1 MNMAPTMPYVAWTV
15 PSKRSVD
22 VSVQFATTLLR
33 GAGWYVNMLKPQDGE
48 SAASGADVHVSPT
61 EGGDGWTLAIHDHS
75 DSREEYASAA
85 EVVSAILRYQYQR
98 FTWEPSARLD
108 PASFEDACIGSIVGL
123 AVGDALGLHVE
134 NAPVEKAHEY
144 VARLEE
150 EGGLKAMGAPWRAG
164 GGMQEMIIKLA
175 PELPAGQ
182 VSDDTQCTLALSESL
197 LEKGSFDPASF
208 LKFLAAKHAGKPLGQ
223 EQKSGIV
230 GQGSTSRA
238 ALNSNQQN
246 GDDWLHAGRGSETST
261 SNGSCMRVGP
271 LGLFLAAAGDPSSV
285 TTSSVVTVLAHASSH
300 VTHHGVACKEG
311 AAAIVAAI
319 AAATRTRAQVGSD
332 GNRVRDVEALRISV
346 LAAVEA
352 QSKLIVSTVRAMLNA
367 ADEDTA
373 LVVLHSLIPGE
384 RSKKEVAVSGKT
396 LGATDVTDGVT
407 MHASQT
413 AAWGIFAFLR
423 SPNKFWET
431 VLVCVRAGGDTDTVA
446 AVAGALSGS
455 WVGLAGILQERP
467 DAGALLDRLQD
478 TSEDSDKA
486 YVERLKKIGG
496 ELASVACAAQPPER
510 RASPTPLTM
519 VWGSTAEAPSEET
532 LKLQGSDWRVVK
544 CTTDGGILST
554 TTSVLKASG
563 PFSVCVV
570 VPSPEPSRRDEG
582 LQLLRR
588 LRVLGAPTVVHSD
601 EATVH
606 VSPTRPKLAL
616 PRLMQQEWAR
626 HVTPSAED
634 AARMAARMLLPPRV
648 TEQPK
653 KVIIIGLSGS
663 SKSGKTSM
671 CNSLL
676 QDVGEERFRGVHL
689 DDFFDTRRTGV
700 SVPFAPETLGLRTVL
715 KGFQLIGSRGNF
727 DSPGSIAH
735 ETALSSCREALE
747 TLSKVGTEVAPAV
760 LAVDG
765 HMSLFDPA
773 LMDMFDLILW
783 LDVGLEEARRR
794 RMASK
799 KIPGEYYDKC
809 LWPNYLEYRRKCVEE
824 PLKAGLSKVEII
836 DAGQPQAACVA
847 TARLAIERH
856 CPQLPAKRAVEPVAE
871 PEATDSHTAQPVAAE
886 PVVAKPAADETKTTG
901 REATDREVDA
911 ELTAVS
917 PETAEPTAAEPAVV
931 ESAVAEFAASETA
944 ADEPAIAKPEVVE
957 PTVVEPAVSKPVA
970 ATPETVELAVAEL
983 AVAELAVAEPA
994 VAEPAVAEPVADAPE
1009 TVASAAAEPAVAEPT
1024 VAEPA
1029 ATAKPEVV
1037 EPAVAEPVAAASEP
1051 VESAAAEPAVAEVEV
1066 ADSAIAKPEVVEP
1079 TVVAPAV
1086 AEAVAA
1092 APETDASAAPE
1103 PAVAEPAVSEPAVI
1117 EHEVAAERATI
1128 GSETVETTAAE
1139 PAERTSAG
1147 DEAAPSAS
1155 EQASTAA
1162 APEL

>member
-1 MNMAPTMPYVAWTV
+1 
-15 PSKRSVD
+15 
-22 VSVQFATTLLR
+22 
-33 GAGWYVNMLKPQDGE
+33 VNMLKPQDGE
-48 SAASGADVHVSPT
+48 SAASGADLHVSPT
-61 EGGDGWTLAIHDHS
+61 QGGDGWTLAIHDHS

-108 PASFEDACIGSIVGL
+108 PASFEDSCIGSIVGV

-164 GGMQEMIIKLA
+164 GGMQEMIIKIA
-175 PELPAGQ
+175 PELPAGH

-197 LEKGSFDPASF
+197 LKKGSFDPASF

-246 GDDWLHAGRGSETST
+246 GDDWLQAGRGSETST

-300 VTHHGVACKEG
+300 VTHHGLACKEG

-319 AAATRTRAQVGSD
+319 AATTRTRAQVGSD
-332 GNRVRDVEALRISV
+332 GNRLRDVEALRSSV

-373 LVVLHSLIPGE
+373 LVVLHSLIPAE
-384 RSKKEVAVSGKT
+384 RSKKEEAKS

-413 AAWGIFAFLR
+413 AAWGIYAFLR
-423 SPNKFWET
+423 TPNKFWET

-467 DAGALLDRLQD
+467 DASALLDRLKD
-478 TSEDSDKA
+478 TSEDSDEA

-544 CTTDGGILST
+544 CTTDGEILST

-606 VSPTRPKLAL
+606 VSPARPKLAL

-653 KVIIIGLSGS
+653 KVIVIGLSGS

-676 QDVGEERFRGVHL
+676 QDVGEERFRVVHL

-700 SVPFAPETLGLRTVL
+700 SVPFAPETLGLKTVL

-773 LMDMFDLILW
+773 LMDMFDLTLW

-809 LWPNYLEYRRKCVEE
+809 LWPNYLEYRRKCLEE

-847 TARLAIERH
+847 AARLAIERH
-856 CPQLPAKRAVEPVAE
+856 CPQLPAKRSAEPVAE
-871 PEATDSHTAQPVAAE
+871 PEATDSLTAE
-886 PVVAKPAADETKTTG
+886 PVVAKPAAVETETAG

-917 PETAEPTAAEPAVV
+917 PETTSAAAEPTAAEPAVV

-957 PTVVEPAVSKPVA
+957 PTVVEPAVAERVA
-970 ATPETVELAVAEL
+970 A
-983 AVAELAVAEPA
+983 
-994 VAEPAVAEPVADAPE
+994 APE
-1009 TVASAAAEPAVAEPT
+1009 TDESAAAEPAVAEP
-1024 VAEPA
+1024 A
-1029 ATAKPEVV
+1029 VV
-1037 EPAVAEPVAAASEP
+1037 EPVVANPV
-1051 VESAAAEPAVAEVEV
+1051 
-1066 ADSAIAKPEVVEP
+1066 IAKPEVVEP
-1079 TVVAPAV
+1079 TVCEPPETVESAAAELAASETAADEPAIAKPEVVEPAVVEPAV
-1086 AEAVAA
+1086 AERVAAASEPVGSAAAEPTDVEVEVTDPAIAKPEFVEPAVVEPAVAA
-1092 APETDASAAPE
+1092 APETDESAATE

-1117 EHEVAAERATI
+1117 EHEVAAERATT

-1139 PAERTSAG
+1139 PAEHTSAG